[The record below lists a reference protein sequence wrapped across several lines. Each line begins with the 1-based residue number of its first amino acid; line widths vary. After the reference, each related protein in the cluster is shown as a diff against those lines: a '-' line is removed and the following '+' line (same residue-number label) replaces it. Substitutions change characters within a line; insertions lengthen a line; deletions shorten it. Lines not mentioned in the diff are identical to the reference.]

1 MLNIWSNIFGERVQE
16 PVGTYERVQL
26 SWRKGGWSGEKNH
39 SRGLGLSVKL
49 CSLIATKQDLR
60 MKRHGSTLC
69 GHWAV
74 AILRHGPWWP
84 GCFWTSSIPHSW
96 PDVFL
101 LHSASRLVNG
111 QAVTRHLDQS
121 CAAAVLVV
129 VSVFE
134 CTWESF
140 VVPGFYL
147 RGKNFCWENSMICN
161 LPLMKYED
169 LSGSF
174 WYVKKIFFL
183 LKNVIAVFLQ
193 WNVCMIRVVFF
204 FFNNCSLS
212 FADIS
217 YDGFEK
223 NDPLLWSMQIKHFI
237 LNLVESA
244 FSS

>member
-1 MLNIWSNIFGERVQE
+1 
-16 PVGTYERVQL
+16 
-26 SWRKGGWSGEKNH
+26 
-39 SRGLGLSVKL
+39 
-49 CSLIATKQDLR
+49 

-74 AILRHGPWWP
+74 AILRHGPWRP
-84 GCFWTSSIPHSW
+84 GCFGQVQSHIPDLTSFSFTQPSSWWTG
-96 PDVFL
+96 FL
-101 LHSASRLVNG
+101 TPGKIG

-121 CAAAVLVV
+121 FATAVLVVVVVV

-147 RGKNFCWENSMICN
+147 RGKISVGKTIWFAIFHWWNMKTSLGLSDMGKN
-161 LPLMKYED
+161 LFSLKKCYYCFPTMKCLYD
-169 LSGSF
+169 QG
-174 WYVKKIFFL
+174 FL
-183 LKNVIAVFLQ
+183 
-193 WNVCMIRVVFF
+193 F

-237 LNLVESA
+237 LNLVEST